1 MIKTT
6 YGGGN
11 KGMYK
16 KSGPLPAFYWNIPG
30 RGAQA
35 SVSGI
40 KACPPHYESNTWEI
54 HYNTHAN
61 NLRNNY
67 VGFSSR
73 IYSIILYME
82 LYESQF

>member
-1 MIKTT
+1 MIKPT

-11 KGMYK
+11 KGMN

-40 KACPPHYESNTWEI
+40 KACPPHYESNT
-54 HYNTHAN
+54 
-61 NLRNNY
+61 
-67 VGFSSR
+67 
-73 IYSIILYME
+73 
-82 LYESQF
+82 